1 MTIITGTNGADVI
14 EGGAANDLLLG
25 GNGNDTLNGGS
36 GSDLLDGGNGNDLL
50 DGGSG
55 SDILLGGNGNDT
67 LLGGAGND
75 LLDGGNGNDT
85 LNGGDGTDILNGGNG
100 NDALDGGA
108 GSDLLSGG
116 NGNDTFTYHVE
127 NNLNALD
134 IYIGGNG
141 NDTLIIEGTSQFFAR
156 ADVQQ
161 ALAAFQDACNNLL
174 FNFAAYVEGWNLI
187 VNTIENVILKVVEPL
202 NVAPV
207 ANGDI
212 VNAVE
217 DTPLAIPVANLLGND
232 TDGNNDAL
240 TVQSVGNAAHG
251 TVALNDGVIT
261 YTPDSNYNGSDS
273 FTYTI
278 SDGRGG
284 TSQATVTVT
293 VAAANDAPTG
303 AVIIS
308 GEAIENQTLTAD
320 ASAINDIDGLGV
332 LTYQWKADG
341 ETIDGATGSTY
352 TLTDADVGKVISVA
366 VNYTDGGG
374 TQETVVSAVTDP
386 VLSDNVAPVAMDDV
400 IDGNEDTP
408 LVLAAGVLLA
418 NDTDANND
426 VLTIQ
431 SVGNATNGTITLDN
445 NGNVLFTPAANY
457 NGPASFTYVAAD
469 GDGATSEAVVH
480 INVAAVNDA
489 PTGDVTIQ
497 GTPQEG
503 QVLTVNANL
512 ADVEGLGAFDYQ
524 WFANGNVIS
533 GANGSTYT
541 LTEGD
546 IGKTI
551 TATVSYTD
559 GAGTQETVQSLATGP
574 VASLFDV
581 DTDTATAVKLENGQV
596 FANDVLQTGV
606 DSIRTS
612 DLDDVLVVKDVINGL
627 VVNLAGEVNADAVDL
642 RGISGVTYTASTDVI
657 SKDTDSMTVHDVENF
672 LIGDRGNTFV
682 IDQGGNYT
690 FLFDQSIPS
699 SITGTNPQP
708 STTIQMIEGTGAT
721 NVGLFVYN
729 SAGLP
734 ATSNDIQKINLQM
747 QFNNAGPNIDNV
759 ATLDFQNGAYAFN
772 ATAIEYGLIA
782 ALIALAA
789 IAALQN
795 LGIPQSTF
803 TQQSFGDVK
812 LSLTSSGLDATQ
824 DSVTAKLTGLREVVV
839 PVGNDAS
846 FKPWTIISNDSGLKG
861 IVDLTQLVSI
871 NENNSNP
878 PHLQVNWD
886 ASVDSDL
893 PAVLISEQGLL
904 TSNEHAFYKFQH
916 YKLGQGSDTLNV
928 TALDTNPNALV
939 EMGEKAD
946 GSDLD
951 TLNLFRIGDL
961 FNPVVAATYN
971 GTTGLLQMG
980 SNQMHVTGV
989 EKIVGTSL
997 ADNITGDSGNNIID
1011 GGAGNDTLA
1020 GGAGNDT
1027 FVYTAMPS
1035 GNDTIS
1041 DFNLIEDALQ
1051 LTGVTIESINYFGP
1065 NTIIDLSNNGIVT
1078 LLGVVATQEDLI
1090 G

>member
-1 MTIITGTNGADVI
+1 MAIITGTNGADVI
-14 EGGAANDLLLG
+14 VGGAANDLLLG
-25 GNGNDTLNGGS
+25 GNGNDTLSGGS

-55 SDILLGGNGNDT
+55 SDLLSGGNGNDT

-100 NDALDGGA
+100 NDTLDGGA
-108 GSDLLSGG
+108 GSDLLYGG

-127 NNLNALD
+127 NNLNSLD
-134 IYIGGNG
+134 VYIGGNG
-141 NDTLIIEGTSQFFAR
+141 NDTLIIEGTSEFFAR

-161 ALAAFQDACNNLL
+161 ALAAFQAACENLL
-174 FNFAAYVEGWNLI
+174 FNFATYVEGWNLVI
-187 VNTIENVILKVVEPL
+187 NTIENVILKVVAPL

-207 ANGDI
+207 ANQDSI
-212 VNAVE
+212 NTTE
-217 DTPLAIPVANLLGND
+217 DSPLAIPVGDLLAND
-232 TDGNNDAL
+232 TDGNNDVL

-251 TVALNDGVIT
+251 TVALNDGIVT
-261 YTPDSNYNGSDS
+261 YTPTSNYNGSDS

-278 SDGRGG
+278 SDGRGA
-284 TSQATVTVT
+284 TSQATVHVT
-293 VAAANDAPTG
+293 VAAVNDAPAG
-303 AVIIS
+303 AVIIT

-320 ASAINDIDGLGV
+320 ASAVADIDGLGALV
-332 LTYQWKADG
+332 YQWQADG
-341 ETIDGATGSTY
+341 NTIDGATASAY
-352 TLTDADVGKVISVA
+352 TLTDADVGKVISVT
-366 VNYTDGGG
+366 VSYTDGGG
-374 TQETVVSAVTDP
+374 TLETVVSAGTEP
-386 VLSDNVAPVAMDDV
+386 VRSDNVAPVANVDT
-400 IDGNEDTP
+400 IDGDEDTP
-408 LVLAAGVLLA
+408 LVIATGVLLA
-418 NDTDANND
+418 NDTDANGD
-426 VLTIQ
+426 TLTIKA
-431 SVGNATNGTITLDN
+431 VGNATHGTVALDN
-445 NGNVLFTPAANY
+445 NGDIVFTPTANF
-457 NGPASFTYVAAD
+457 NGPASFTYLVAD
-469 GDGATSEAVVH
+469 GDGATSEAIVH

-497 GTPQEG
+497 GTPEEG
-503 QVLTVNANL
+503 QILTANANL
-512 ADVEGLGAFDYQ
+512 ADVEGLGALSYQ
-524 WFANGNVIS
+524 WYGDGNLIS
-533 GANGSTYT
+533 GADGDTYA

-551 TATVSYTD
+551 TATISYID
-559 GAGTQETVQSLATGP
+559 GGGTQETVQSAATGP
-574 VASLFDV
+574 VASLYDV
-581 DTDTATAVKLENGQV
+581 DTATQTAVKLENGQI
-596 FANDVLQTGV
+596 FIDNVLQTGV

-612 DLDDVLVVKDVINGL
+612 DLDDVLVVKDIING
-627 VVNLAGEVNADAVDL
+627 VEVNLAGQVNADAVDL
-642 RGISGVTYTASTDVI
+642 RGITGVTYTASTDVI
-657 SKDTDSMTVHDVENF
+657 SDGTDSMTVRDAENF
-672 LIGDRGNTFV
+672 LIGDRSNTFV
-682 IDQGGNYT
+682 IDQGGNYN

-699 SITGTNPQP
+699 SITGTNPPP
-708 STTIQMIEGTGAT
+708 STTINMIEGTGST
-721 NVGLFVYN
+721 QVGLLVYN

-734 ATSNDIQKINLQM
+734 ATANDVQKITLQM

-803 TQQSFGDVK
+803 TQSTYGDIK

-824 DSVTAKLTGLREVVV
+824 DSVTAKLTGLREAVV
-839 PVGNDAS
+839 PVGNDAN

-861 IVDLTQLVSI
+861 IVDLTQLVSV
-871 NENNSNP
+871 NENNTNA

-916 YKLGQGSDTLNV
+916 FKLGQGSDTLNI
-928 TALDTNPNALV
+928 TSLDTNANVVV

-946 GSDLD
+946 GTDQD
-951 TLNLFRIGDL
+951 TLNLFRLGDI
-961 FNPVVAATYN
+961 FNPVVAANYN

-980 SNQMHVTGV
+980 SNQLHVTGV
-989 EKIVGTSL
+989 ERINGTSL
-997 ADNITGDSGNNIID
+997 ADNLRGDGGNNIID
-1011 GGAGNDTLA
+1011 GGLGNDTLA
-1020 GGAGNDT
+1020 GGAGSDT
-1027 FVYTAMPS
+1027 FVYTLSPS

-1041 DFNLIEDALQ
+1041 DFNLAEDVLQ
-1051 LTGVTIESINYFGP
+1051 LTNVTIQSINYFGP
-1065 NTIIDLSNNGIVT
+1065 NTIIDLSNDGLVT
-1078 LLGVVATQEDLI
+1078 LLGVVATLEDLI